1 MNVVK
6 DTIKEVA
13 YAVFPIAAVIVL
25 LQFTVIFLP
34 MEMFY
39 TFLAG
44 LGLVSGGL
52 VFFLVGVHLGLLPV
66 GEMIGSALPQ
76 TGKVWLVLVF
86 TFILGFSITVAE
98 PDVWVLAGY
107 VDQASGS
114 IIPRSSLILA
124 VALGLA
130 VFVTLSIVRII
141 TGWSIN
147 YFLIGGY
154 LLIFGLISLPVTQAY
169 FVPISFDAG
178 GVTTGPLAVPFILA
192 FGVGIASVLERK
204 TSSQDGFGLVAL
216 ASIGPVLA
224 VLILGI
230 IYEVPADVE
239 LSDKKASYTF
249 TGTLTEVGF
258 ALMPLV
264 MFFAF
269 FQFYMLKLKTRK
281 VLNLIIGIFF
291 TWFGMSLFLHG
302 VHIGFQPAGTAMG
315 VILGEHAH
323 PWIIIPIGVLLG
335 FVATFAE
342 PAIRVLIQEVEK
354 VTSGSVPQRVLLFT
368 ISIGVALSVGL
379 AMARIMFGIPL
390 LYLILPG
397 YAVALSLIFFSS
409 AEFTSIAFDAGGV
422 ATGPMT
428 VTFVVAI
435 ALGFADVKEG
445 SNPLVEGFGMISL
458 VALTP
463 ILAVLILGLLFGAQD
478 KRKQT
483 RYKNEQ
489 ALDEPLS

>member
-1 MNVVK
+1 MNLVLETV
-6 DTIKEVA
+6 KEVA
-13 YAVFPIAAVIVL
+13 YAIFPIALVVVL
-25 LQFTVIFLP
+25 LQFTVVFLP
-34 MEMFY
+34 MELFY
-39 TFLAG
+39 SFLAG
-44 LGLVSGGL
+44 LAMVSGGL
-52 VFFLVGVHLGLLPV
+52 IFFLVGVHLGLLPV
-66 GEMIGSALPQ
+66 GEMIGSSLPK
-76 TGKVWLVLVF
+76 TGKVWMVVVF

-107 VDQASGS
+107 VYQASGG
-114 IIPRSSLILA
+114 IIPRTSLILV

-130 VFVTLSIVRII
+130 IFLTLSIIRVL

-147 YFLIGGY
+147 YFLVGGY
-154 LLIFGLISLPVTQAY
+154 TLIFIIIFLPVTETT

-178 GVTTGPLAVPFILA
+178 GVTTGPLAVPFIIA
-192 FGVGIASVLERK
+192 FGVGVAAVLERK

-230 IYEVPADVE
+230 IYEIPADVE
-239 LSDKKASYTF
+239 LSDSSGEYTF
-249 TGTLTEVGF
+249 SSTLTEVGL

-264 MFFAF
+264 LFFTF
-269 FQFYMLKLKTRK
+269 FQFYMLKLNLRK
-281 VLNLIIGIFF
+281 VLNLLIGIVL
-291 TWFGMSLFLHG
+291 TWFGMSLFLYG
-302 VHIGFQPAGTAMG
+302 VHVGFQPAGTSMG
-315 VILGEHAH
+315 TILGEHSH
-323 PWIIIPIGVLLG
+323 SWIIIPIGVVLG

-354 VTSGSVPQRVLLFT
+354 VTSGSVPQRVLLLT

-379 AMARIMFGIPL
+379 AMTRIIYGLPL

-397 YAVALSLIFFSS
+397 YILALSLIYFNT

-435 ALGFADVKEG
+435 ALGFADVNEG

-463 ILAVLILGLLFGAQD
+463 ILAVLILGLIYSSQ
-478 KRKQT
+478 
-483 RYKNEQ
+483 NET
-489 ALDEPLS
+489 

>member
-1 MNVVK
+1 MNVIAE
-6 DTIKEVA
+6 TIKEVA

-34 MEMFY
+34 MELFY
-39 TFLAG
+39 SFLIG
-44 LGLVSGGL
+44 LGMVSAGL

-66 GEMIGSALPQ
+66 GEMIGSALPK
-76 TGKVWLVLVF
+76 TGKVWMVLLF

-107 VDQASGS
+107 VDKASGG
-114 IIPRSSLILA
+114 IIPRSSLILT

-130 VFVTLSIVRII
+130 IFVTMSIIRII

-154 LLIFGLISLPVTQAY
+154 LLIFAIIFSPFTESY

-178 GVTTGPLAVPFILA
+178 GVTTGPLAVPFIIA
-192 FGVGIASVLERK
+192 FGVGVASVLERK

-230 IYEVPADVE
+230 IYDIPADVE
-239 LSDKKASYTF
+239 LSDSKGDYTF
-249 TGTLTEVGF
+249 SGTLLEVGL
-258 ALMPLV
+258 ALTPLV
-264 MFFAF
+264 LFFTF

-281 VLNLIIGIFF
+281 VLNLLIGIIL

-302 VHIGFQPAGTAMG
+302 VHIGFQPAGTSMG
-315 VILGEHAH
+315 TILGSH
-323 PWIIIPIGVLLG
+323 PHSWIIIPIGVVLG

-354 VTSGSVPQRVLLFT
+354 VTSGSVPQRVLLLT
-368 ISIGVALSVGL
+368 ISIGVALSIGL
-379 AMARIMFGIPL
+379 AMSRIIFGLPL
-390 LYLILPG
+390 LWLILPG
-397 YAVALSLIFFSS
+397 YILALSLIYFNS

-435 ALGFADVKEG
+435 ALGFADVREG

-463 ILAVLILGLLFGAQD
+463 ILAVLILGLLYGSKSKSQV
-478 KRKQT
+478 
-483 RYKNEQ
+483 
-489 ALDEPLS
+489 